1 MSCKAIKWAAVYVA
15 AALGIA
21 GAAGI
26 AAASRSLAAPRPANP
41 AATRAA
47 ASAPINGVY
56 YRRRCYAGVLQPSAL
71 STAVIPITIGS
82 MMQTAERPSP
92 PLVLILT
99 LTSAS
104 STGGTVSG
112 KILFRPPS
120 CPGRA
125 EKRFKMAEPLES
137 SL

>member
-1 MSCKAIKWAAVYVA
+1 MNCKAIKWAAVYVA

-56 YRRRCYAGVLQPSAL
+56 YRRRCYARSYSAL
-71 STAVIPITIGS
+71 RLKHRRYAHYHWVYDTDCRATFP
-82 MMQTAERPSP
+82 A
-92 PLVLILT
+92 
-99 LTSAS
+99 
-104 STGGTVSG
+104 
-112 KILFRPPS
+112 S
-120 CPGRA
+120 CPYPYPYFG
-125 EKRFKMAEPLES
+125 FVYGWHGIW
-137 SL
+137 